1 MSCTGIALAYALQ
14 ITSQLNLLVRMV
26 TEIEG
31 SFNAVERVQ
40 EYTAI
45 VSEAALQGPEYP
57 PSKEWPSEGRV
68 ELKDLVVS
76 YRAGLEPVLKGLSVV
91 IEPGM
96 KVGVCGRTGAGKS
109 SLFQALFRMME
120 ASSGSITFDGV
131 DICKLGLADVRNA
144 ISIIPQE
151 PVVFSGTL
159 RFNLVILGYCVSLLF
174 FKIIFSS
181 AGPI

>member
-1 MSCTGIALAYALQ
+1 
-14 ITSQLNLLVRMV
+14 MV

-40 EYTAI
+40 EYTALQ
-45 VSEAALQGPEYP
+45 SEAALHGPEEP
-57 PSKEWPSEGRV
+57 PKDWPANGRI
-68 ELKDLVVS
+68 ELKDLVMS
-76 YRAGLEPVLKGLSVV
+76 YRPGLDPVLKGLSVV

-120 ASSGSITFDGV
+120 ASSGIISFDGI
-131 DICKLGLADVRNA
+131 DISRLGLADVRNA

-159 RFNLVILGYCVSLLF
+159 RFNLVC
-174 FKIIFSS
+174 SS
-181 AGPI
+181 SMRRVYHSRCFVVTGSF